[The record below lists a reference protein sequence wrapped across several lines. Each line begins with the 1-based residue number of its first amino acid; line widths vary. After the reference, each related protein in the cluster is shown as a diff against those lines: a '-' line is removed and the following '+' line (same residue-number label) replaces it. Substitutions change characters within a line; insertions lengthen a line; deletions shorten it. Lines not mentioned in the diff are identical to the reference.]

1 MPEPEFITHD
11 FKLPVHDNEL
21 SNAGDKIEK
30 LKIRL
35 NKTITNSEPITDK
48 EFVNVFEE
56 IVRVLDYVGRLSI
69 PAFNIGDK
77 MQEMYKMKFL
87 HAPQLAKQ
95 LWLNHFENIHKPY
108 LTCTATCHSVSPGKS
123 LNQLYSSF
131 KFTNTRRNHL
141 LTRRNFGN

>member
-108 LTCTATCHSVSPGKS
+108 NLLKNRC
-123 LNQLYSSF
+123 F
-131 KFTNTRRNHL
+131 KMMEDLDDYYIETYDKKPPNWKY
-141 LTRRNFGN
+141 